1 MPVTEPPAEHPAN
14 SKDVDLLDL
23 LIVLARHKKVVFGL
37 PFLIGIL
44 AIGITL
50 SMRDV
55 YTGTAKILPPQQNQ
69 SAASLM
75 LSQLTSA
82 AGGLGGAVG
91 AALPIKNPSDLYVGM
106 LKSRTVADAL
116 IARFDLRKRYEQNLQ
131 SGARGRLQGRTTITA
146 GKEGI
151 IVVEVD
157 DYDPKFAAALA
168 NGYIDE
174 LMKLTQVLAVT
185 EASQRRLFFEQQLN
199 RAKENL
205 IQVED
210 TARRS
215 LQGGLVKVDD
225 QGRAMVET
233 TARLRAQMSAKEIQI
248 GAMRTFAAEDN
259 PELHRAEREL
269 DAMKRELAR
278 LEGSSVTAAD
288 RDGSSGGKGLDNL
301 RLLRDL
307 KYNELLYE
315 LLAKQYEVARIDE
328 AKSSAVIQVL
338 DAAVEPDRKSKPSR
352 SLLVL
357 LWTFAALVLALVWAA
372 IAESLSR
379 AQADPQRAARLSVL
393 KRSISLRR

>member
-1 MPVTEPPAEHPAN
+1 
-14 SKDVDLLDL
+14 
-23 LIVLARHKKVVFGL
+23 
-37 PFLIGIL
+37 
-44 AIGITL
+44 
-50 SMRDV
+50 
-55 YTGTAKILPPQQNQ
+55 
-69 SAASLM
+69 M